1 MPRKTSVSLEVAELT
16 NPELLSCTGQ
26 TGGATIIMHEHVF
39 EVRLLAVVHVCAQSE
54 DLAREVVTSAL
65 GSPST
70 EEVRLANEANFLM
83 GREATI
89 VAVDFSVDEVSTKL
103 VETDGK
109 KVDG

>member
-1 MPRKTSVSLEVAELT
+1 
-16 NPELLSCTGQ
+16 
-26 TGGATIIMHEHVF
+26 MHEHIF
-39 EVRLLAVVHVCAQSE
+39 EVRLLAVVQVCAESE

-83 GREATI
+83 GKEATI
-89 VAVDFSVDEVSTKL
+89 VAVDFSVDEVSAKL

>member
-1 MPRKTSVSLEVAELT
+1 
-16 NPELLSCTGQ
+16 
-26 TGGATIIMHEHVF
+26 MHEHVF
-39 EVRLLAVVHVCAQSE
+39 EVRLLAVVHVCAQNE
-54 DLAREVVTSAL
+54 GLAREVVASAL

-89 VAVDFSVDEVSTKL
+89 VAVNFSVDEVSAKL

-109 KVDG
+109 VVNG

>member
-1 MPRKTSVSLEVAELT
+1 M
-16 NPELLSCTGQ
+16 
-26 TGGATIIMHEHVF
+26 
-39 EVRLLAVVHVCAQSE
+39 LAVVHACAQSE

-89 VAVDFSVDEVSTKL
+89 VAVDFAVDEVSAKL

>member
-1 MPRKTSVSLEVAELT
+1 
-16 NPELLSCTGQ
+16 
-26 TGGATIIMHEHVF
+26 MHEHVF

-103 VETDGK
+103 VETDERKSTAEARDLLSGA
-109 KVDG
+109 DPYWQSA

>member
-16 NPELLSCTGQ
+16 NPELL
-26 TGGATIIMHEHVF
+26 
-39 EVRLLAVVHVCAQSE
+39 RLLAVVHVCAQSE

-89 VAVDFSVDEVSTKL
+89 VAVDFSVDEVSAKL